1 LGNSNDHNDKLF
13 VAQIFTGFHA
23 LMRLGELCWPDNW
36 ALQSFEKI
44 SKCHTVKWPPG
55 AYQFF
60 LPGHKADKFF
70 KGNQII
76 VQHSD
81 TPTDPYKPF
90 LTYLKLRDSLFPFNL
105 ELWLTDDGT
114 VPTCSFFITCLHALF
129 NTSIVGQSMHVGGP
143 TSLAEAGVSPHI
155 IQAIGQWKSDTW
167 QIYVCKNPVLIQA
180 MIFGGKAIH
189 KALSAL
195 LHKVR
200 FKLQPMQ

>member
-1 LGNSNDHNDKLF
+1 
-13 VAQIFTGFHA
+13 
-23 LMRLGELCWPDNW
+23 
-36 ALQSFEKI
+36 
-44 SKCHTVKWPPG
+44 
-55 AYQFF
+55 
-60 LPGHKADKFF
+60 
-70 KGNQII
+70 
-76 VQHSD
+76 
-81 TPTDPYKPF
+81 
-90 LTYLKLRDSLFPFNL
+90 
-105 ELWLTDDGT
+105 
-114 VPTCSFFITCLHALF
+114 
-129 NTSIVGQSMHVGGP
+129 MHVGGP